1 MNHNFMEDESRSKTE
16 SLEANPE
23 ARGTFGGITKSR
35 VSSYKKAASKW
46 LRYFKFVS
54 IFLIALVS
62 AALVYV
68 VTIDLGPTLRS
79 QAEQQFANYIG
90 RPVHIGRLST
100 YLLPGRFLIE
110 DLVIDGLST
119 EDRPF
124 FRSKRIIVSTAWLP
138 LLRGEFLVEEVDM
151 TGWRMLVESFEDGR
165 HSFPPLAGSSEPDES
180 TQTAASDEGAQP
192 SRRFV
197 TTVRFLRAHDGE
209 FVYEDHGSPWS
220 VVTRNVDLRLQKDM
234 VYGGQASFNDGTVQ
248 IGEFQ
253 PMTIGMDANYELDG
267 GLIDLSHI
275 DLTMDGLES
284 IVTGSVDLL
293 NWPEATYEIVESTID
308 LPTMKDVF
316 FAEDDFLV
324 TGDATFAG
332 LWHIFDGGRE
342 LSGTFKSA
350 DASIQE
356 LPFPALNG
364 DLVWTRDRFE
374 ILQAESRFFDGEID
388 FNYAMKPLGSVSSAV
403 ATFDVQYTEVDLG
416 LLFEALAVSGARP
429 DGKAGGNVLLNW
441 SIGQFENRYGD
452 GKLLV
457 NPPAGIQL
465 QSRNRREEGKR
476 EQWAYAE
483 EPIGTISPWHFPM
496 GAEFDFVFDP
506 SLLAFESSWIS
517 TPLTLVEFDGQTSWG
532 TDSQIP
538 FHVVS
543 ANWQESDRLMASV
556 MTAFG
561 RSTGEISV
569 SGHGEMTGVMF
580 GDFFS
585 PRIEAHFE
593 GDGIRAWNV
602 DWDHGKGDIV
612 VQGSYLQVSDGLFG
626 DGTSELEIDGQFAI
640 GSPAEDGDEINAR
653 FGLTEFP
660 AQRLRDAFSLEGYSI
675 DGLVEGDIH
684 LFGDYRQPYGYGA
697 LLMGKGF
704 AYGEPFDQANAGLRF
719 EGNGVWLDGLNV
731 RKGDGTVTGA
741 MYIRW
746 DGTYSVNADG
756 YNISMGSVRFSAT
769 PGTPLSGLLRFS
781 VSGAGAFDLP
791 QYTLDG
797 TISDLGIAGAS
808 VGQLTGRLD
817 VGGDVLHLE
826 MEAAS
831 QNLAVSGSGRIELDE
846 DAVAEVRLRVTN
858 TKLDPFIRVLAP
870 DLPVSTSL
878 VGGGS
883 VMVKGP
889 LFDIARL
896 EVDIAAELL
905 DLSLFDYRIS
915 NDGPVIVNVAQN
927 RLRIE
932 RMELGGV
939 GTKLGITGY
948 ANLADEQIMFR
959 AQGDASLGLLQGLF
973 QEIRSTGDTR
983 LEAEIGGSWR
993 DPKLVGELRVEN
1005 GRVRHLSLPHS
1016 LESME
1021 GQIVFDSSGVLLN
1034 GFTARVADGDVSFDG
1049 RFGLDGF
1056 ELGELDV
1063 SARAVGMNLRYPA
1076 GIRSIVDADLVLTG
1090 SPGSPT
1096 LGGTVNVRDAI
1107 GLEIFQPSATL
1118 FNFSGEGS
1126 SSEVRENEQMSSV
1139 NLDVRIVAPSSFRI
1153 NDDNAQIVA
1162 TADLALRGTSAR
1174 PLLFGNVEVER
1185 GQVFF
1190 EGNRYRIL
1198 RGSVSFSDPTEIEPF
1213 FDFEVE
1219 TDIRVPGQ
1227 TYRVTLGLNGTP
1239 DQLAPPELSSD
1250 PPLRQFEILG
1260 LLLGDMRDPQRAEI
1274 RTLRAREAS
1283 QQEFLQAAG
1292 ARLLTNPVSS
1302 GVGSVV
1308 ERSFGVDTFEI
1319 VPSLDDPTVQQSTQ
1333 LIPTARVLIGKRI
1346 SDRAHVTVSRALSG
1360 ANQDLIM
1367 LLEYDASGWLS
1378 WVLSQNED
1386 RTYALDFRVRHS
1398 F

>member
-1 MNHNFMEDESRSKTE
+1 MEDESRSKTE
-16 SLEANPE
+16 SLEVNTE
-23 ARGTFGGITKSR
+23 ARGTSGPITESR
-35 VSSYKKAASKW
+35 MFAFKKAAAKW
-46 LRYFKFVS
+46 LRYFKLASFL
-54 IFLIALVS
+54 LIALVS
-62 AALVYV
+62 AGLIYV

-79 QAEQQFANYIG
+79 QAEQQFANYID

-110 DLVIDGLST
+110 DLVIDGLSNG
-119 EDRPF
+119 DRPF
-124 FRSKRIIVSTAWLP
+124 FHGERIIVSTAWLP
-138 LLRGEFLVEEVDM
+138 LLRGEFLVDEVDM

-165 HSFPPLAGSSEPDES
+165 HSFPPFAGGSEDDEPAR
-180 TQTAASDEGAQP
+180 TAASDEGAEP

-197 TTVRFLRAHDGE
+197 TTVQFLRAHDGE

-220 VVTRNVDLRLQKDM
+220 VVARNVDLRLRKEIG
-234 VYGGQASFNDGTVQ
+234 YGGQASFNGGTLQ

-253 PMTIGMDANYELDG
+253 PMTLSMDANYELDG
-267 GLIDLSHI
+267 GLVELSHI

-293 NWPEATYEIVESTID
+293 NWPESTYEIVESSID

-316 FAEDDFLV
+316 FAEDNFLV
-324 TGDATFAG
+324 TGNATFTG
-332 LWHIFDGGRE
+332 LWHLFDGGRE

-350 DASIQE
+350 DAALQE

-364 DLVWTRDRFE
+364 DLIWTQDRFE
-374 ILQAESRFFDGEID
+374 ILRAESSFFDGEIEFD
-388 FNYAMKPLGSVSSAV
+388 YAMKPLGSMSSGVS
-403 ATFDVQYTEVDLG
+403 TFDVNYTEVELD
-416 LLFEALAVSGARP
+416 LLFDALAVSGARP
-429 DGKAGGNVLLNW
+429 TGKAGGNVFLTW
-441 SIGQFENRYGD
+441 PIGRFENRYGD
-452 GKLLV
+452 GTLLV
-457 NPPAGIQL
+457 SPPAGVQL
-465 QSRNRREEGKR
+465 QSRNPRGKRAR

-483 EPIGTISPWHFPM
+483 KPIGIISPWRFPM
-496 GAEFDFVFDP
+496 GAEIDFEFDQSAV
-506 SLLAFESSWIS
+506 AFESSQIS
-517 TPLTLVEFDGQTSWG
+517 TPLTLVEFDGQTAWG
-532 TDSQIP
+532 SDSHIP

-543 ANWQESDRLMASV
+543 GDWQESDRLMAAV

-561 RSTGEISV
+561 RPTGEIAV
-569 SGHGEMTGVMF
+569 SGYGEMTGAMF

-602 DWDHGKGDIV
+602 DWDHGRGDIV
-612 VQGSYLQVSDGLFG
+612 VQGPYLQVSDGLFG
-626 DGTSELEIDGQFAI
+626 DGTSELEIEGQFAI
-640 GSPAEDGDEINAR
+640 GPPPEDGDEINAR

-660 AQRLRDAFSLEGYSI
+660 AQRLRDAFSLEGYLINGPI
-675 DGLVEGDIH
+675 DGDIH

-697 LLMGKGF
+697 LSMEDGF

-719 EGNGVWLDGLNV
+719 EGNGVWLDALNV
-731 RKGDGTVTGA
+731 RKGDGAVTGA

-756 YNISMGSVRFSAT
+756 NKISMGSVRFAESSST
-769 PGTPLSGLLRFS
+769 SLNGLLRFS
-781 VSGAGAFDLP
+781 ISGAGAFDSP
-791 QYTLDG
+791 KYTLDG
-797 TISDLGIAGAS
+797 TISGLGIAGAS
-808 VGQLTGRLD
+808 VGQLTGHLD
-817 VGGDVLHLE
+817 VDGDVLQLQ

-831 QNLAVSGSGRIELDE
+831 QNLAVSGSGRIELGE
-846 DAVAEVRLRVTN
+846 DALAEVRLRVTN
-858 TKLDPFIRVLAP
+858 TTLDPFIRVLQP
-870 DLPVSTSL
+870 DLPLSTSM

-883 VMVKGP
+883 VMVRGP
-889 LFDIARL
+889 LLDIAKL
-896 EVDIAAELL
+896 EVDIVAELL

-915 NDGPVIVNVAQN
+915 NDGPVVVRVAQN
-927 RLRIE
+927 RLRVE
-932 RMELGGV
+932 RMELAGD
-939 GTKLGITGY
+939 GTKLGVTGY
-948 ANLADEQIMFR
+948 AELADDEQIMFR
-959 AQGDASLGLLQGLF
+959 AEGDASLGLLQGLF
-973 QEIRSTGDTR
+973 PEIRSTGDTR

-993 DPKLVGELRVEN
+993 SPELSGQLHVKN

-1016 LESME
+1016 LETME
-1021 GQIVFDSSGVLLN
+1021 GLIVFDSSGILVDGLS
-1034 GFTARVADGDVSFDG
+1034 ARLADGHVSFGG

-1063 SARAVGMNLRYPA
+1063 SARAEGMNLRFPE
-1076 GIRSIVDADLVLTG
+1076 GIRSTVDADLVVTG
-1090 SPGSPT
+1090 SSDSPT
-1096 LGGTVNVRDAI
+1096 LGGIVNVRDAI
-1107 GLEIFQPSATL
+1107 WLEVFQPSATF
-1118 FNFSGEGS
+1118 FNFSGES
-1126 SSEVRENEQMSSV
+1126 SSFEVREDDEISPV

-1162 TADLALRGTSAR
+1162 TADLALRGTSAH
-1174 PLLFGNVEVER
+1174 PLLFGNVEIER
-1185 GQVFF
+1185 GQAFF
-1190 EGNRYRIL
+1190 EGNRYRVL
-1198 RGSVSFSDPTEIEPF
+1198 RGSVSFSDPVAIEPF

-1239 DQLAPPELSSD
+1239 DRLAPPELSSD